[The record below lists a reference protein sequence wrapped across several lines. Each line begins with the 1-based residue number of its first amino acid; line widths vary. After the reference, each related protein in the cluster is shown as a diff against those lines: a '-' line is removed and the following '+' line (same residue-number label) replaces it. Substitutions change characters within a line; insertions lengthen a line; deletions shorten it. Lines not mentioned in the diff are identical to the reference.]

1 VTDPSR
7 KWCVALAALSML
19 FAVRPARGDD
29 APAAPTP
36 PGDEAPRV
44 TADEPLMP
52 PSIISAARAR
62 YDAGVE
68 ALKGR
73 RYGEAALH
81 FEAAGSLHP
90 HAASWYM
97 AAVAWEEAFRPERA
111 ADALSRALGS
121 PELDELTRERATAR
135 LATLET
141 SLATLSVVAPDGW
154 RVQVDND
161 TEVPTPARLHTFGGT
176 HALRVTPADR
186 AAFLR
191 PVTLR
196 IGTLTQIALVDT
208 DGIVEAPPVAP
219 VERIVVRTE
228 PPPGALR
235 RTVGVGVLGLGVATV
250 ITAITLGAT
259 ALDARDAYRVSRT
272 QEGYDHVRLLQG
284 ATNVAW
290 VGATLLVAGGAALV
304 LWPSPRAPRAA
315 GAPSAA
321 RLEARVSVGAVGLG
335 GAF

>member
-1 VTDPSR
+1 MNDPSR
-7 KWCVALAALSML
+7 KWRAGVAALLVLLASR
-19 FAVRPARGDD
+19 AARGDD
-29 APAAPTP
+29 APAAPAA
-36 PGDEAPRV
+36 EAPAV
-44 TADEPLMP
+44 TADEPLVP
-52 PSIISAARAR
+52 PSIISTARAR

-68 ALKGR
+68 ALKGK

-121 PELDELTRERATAR
+121 PELDDLTRERATAR

-141 SLATLSVVAPDGW
+141 SLATLSVTAPDGW
-154 RVQVDND
+154 HVQVDND

-176 HALRVTPADR
+176 HALRIAPADR

-191 PVTLR
+191 PVTVR
-196 IGTLTQIALVDT
+196 IGTVTQIALVDS
-208 DGIVEAPPVAP
+208 DGIVEPPPPAPT

-228 PPPGALR
+228 APPGALR
-235 RTVGVGVLGLGVATV
+235 RTVGVGVLGLGVAS
-250 ITAITLGAT
+250 AIAAVTLGAT

-290 VGATLLVAGGAALV
+290 VGAALLVAGGVALV
-304 LWPSPRAPRAA
+304 LWPAPRAPQTP
-315 GAPSAA
+315 GAPASA
-321 RLEARVSVGAVGLG
+321 RLEVRASAGAVGLG